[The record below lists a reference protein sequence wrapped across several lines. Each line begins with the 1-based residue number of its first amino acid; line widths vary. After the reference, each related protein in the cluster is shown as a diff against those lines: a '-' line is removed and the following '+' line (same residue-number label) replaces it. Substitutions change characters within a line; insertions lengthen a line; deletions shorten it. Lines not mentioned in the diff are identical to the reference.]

1 MNNKLKSASSAKIGK
16 KFFQRRLEIGYS
28 IDQISKKLFINKN
41 YLIAI
46 EKGDYSIF
54 PSKAF
59 ARAYFKKYDDYLGI
73 NSDFPNIFEQDI
85 PRKNN
90 KISSEVILNK
100 PLNKNLKYLFIFI
113 STMALISFFYISFKE
128 PVIDNSAIKSKT
140 ISSEDIASVVTLVKE
155 NKLVK
160 LNRDSTIPK
169 SNELILDCNN
179 ECWIE
184 LYIGENL
191 EEAQSFSKDRQYV
204 KEITKPFKIIIGN
217 PESVKGTYNDEQID
231 FITNANRLT
240 KVNTIYF
247 LNEQLD

>member
-16 KFFQRRLEIGYS
+16 KFSQRRFELGYS

-59 ARAYFKKYDDYLGI
+59 AKAYFKKYDVYLGI
-73 NSDFPNIFEQDI
+73 NSDFPNIFGQDI

-90 KISSEVILNK
+90 KISSEINFNK
-100 PLNKNLKYLFIFI
+100 SLNKNLKFFFMFIFI
-113 STMALISFFYISFKE
+113 LAVTTFLYFSLKKPI
-128 PVIDNSAIKSKT
+128 IDNSAIESKT
-140 ISSEDIASVVTLVKE
+140 FSSEDISTLVSSVKD
-155 NKLVK
+155 NKLIK
-160 LNRDSTIPK
+160 LNTDKTVK
-169 SNELILDCNN
+169 NSNELILNCND

-184 LYIGENL
+184 VYMDENL
-191 EEAQSFSKDRQYV
+191 IEAQSFSKGRQYI

-217 PESVKGTYNDEQID
+217 PEFVKGTYNDEHID

-247 LNEQLD
+247 LNE

>member
-1 MNNKLKSASSAKIGK
+1 
-16 KFFQRRLEIGYS
+16 
-28 IDQISKKLFINKN
+28 
-41 YLIAI
+41 
-46 EKGDYSIF
+46 
-54 PSKAF
+54 
-59 ARAYFKKYDDYLGI
+59 
-73 NSDFPNIFEQDI
+73 
-85 PRKNN
+85 
-90 KISSEVILNK
+90 
-100 PLNKNLKYLFIFI
+100 
-113 STMALISFFYISFKE
+113 MALISFFYISFKE

-140 ISSEDIASVVTLVKE
+140 ISSEDIASVVTSVKE

-184 LYIGENL
+184 VYIGENL
-191 EEAQSFSKDRQYV
+191 EEAQSFSKDRQYI

-217 PESVKGTYNDEQID
+217 PESVIGTYNDEQID

>member
-16 KFFQRRLEIGYS
+16 KFSQRRFELGYS

-59 ARAYFKKYDDYLGI
+59 AKAYFKKYDVYLGI
-73 NSDFPNIFEQDI
+73 NSDFPNIFGQDI

-90 KISSEVILNK
+90 KISSEINFNK
-100 PLNKNLKYLFIFI
+100 SLNKNLKFFFMFIFI
-113 STMALISFFYISFKE
+113 LAVTTFLYFSLKKPI
-128 PVIDNSAIKSKT
+128 IDNSAIESKT
-140 ISSEDIASVVTLVKE
+140 FSSEDISSLLSSVKE
-155 NKLVK
+155 NKLIK
-160 LNRDSTIPK
+160 LNIDKTVQN
-169 SNELILDCNN
+169 SNELILNCND

-184 LYIGENL
+184 IYIDENL
-191 EEAQSFSKDRQYV
+191 LEAQSFSKGKQYI

-217 PESVKGTYNDEQID
+217 PEFVKGTYNDERID

-247 LNEQLD
+247 LND